1 MDRLAALLG
10 QDKLAEKIGHYL
22 AGGGKFGLLS
32 GPSGSGKTS
41 VAKLVVEQWPGDV
54 HQLSGQRKF
63 TTIPLLAAHRALDGK
78 RPRRSARDLERNE
91 LVDFARD
98 IPFLGNTVAMLAKQM
113 IARSDY
119 QGPDFLS
126 PDEQDLLAGFQ
137 RNSLSDS
144 VLFVIEDLQWLDSAT
159 IDLLLKMTLPD
170 VAAAYPFIPLSS
182 FLLVKTTDQYEEPST
197 PQLRQLTAHAAGTF
211 ATTYPSRQ
219 AFPDV
224 IRLMGLESVPDRM
237 VCDKLH
243 ELTRGHLRLAREIVR
258 LLQEGRISSEEV
270 TSRREQ
276 GINQL
281 AGSLLRIR
289 LSDLPKES
297 DRLERLLTIA
307 ACIGRS
313 FTRRELQCAFKEPK
327 AFASALDVARREEY
341 LTGEGDALQFT
352 HDIIQAALTP
362 LEAENGAQYHD
373 RLSEC
378 LRQIRPG
385 DYRSRFRHSQQTDN
399 LARTAELS
407 AALLLQIDRGE
418 ETAGGD
424 EHVLEAAL
432 GRLAPTVA
440 AIRAA
445 RAAMDEGK
453 PSQAISILL
462 PFYRGTQSLLQ
473 AEIAYQLS
481 LNYFKCRTSAD
492 YEHARAIIE
501 PWITRREEPEVWHR
515 LMLTLATVYS
525 NLGERNKCLETI
537 CHVQQY
543 IDKVA
548 EYDKNARTKMQVLN
562 RKAEVF
568 YPIEMAGEFIKQA
581 AEYFSPPA
589 GAKLPANSFQYSA
602 ALVNLAA
609 NSYTRGEFTH
619 AAIAAYQAIQCV
631 STLHRKVRTCEPYKA
646 FNNYAIAAYRAGKI
660 SAQQAR
666 DIVSEFLS
674 TNDLDRTLIATNAA
688 VFSILSG
695 DIHGG
700 DLALDRIVSDLEDAG
715 ADKYY
720 VVYAAS
726 NLAASQFL
734 IGRVERALALVD
746 LVDRHL
752 VEAMP
757 AELLPCFKKRQSAMR
772 AAFGNLR
779 DPTPETLD
787 DYPRSVIPDGPHV
800 AWKSIGRGF
809 IMSDI
814 QVWSES

>member
-22 AGGGKFGLLS
+22 AGGGKLGLLS

-98 IPFLGNTVAMLAKQM
+98 IPVLGNTVAMLAKQM

-197 PQLRQLTAHAAGTF
+197 PQLGQLTAHAAGTF
-211 ATTYPSRQ
+211 VTTYPSRQ

-276 GINQL
+276 DINQL

-313 FTRRELQCAFKEPK
+313 FTRRELQCAFKVE
-327 AFASALDVARREEY
+327 
-341 LTGEGDALQFT
+341 TGV
-352 HDIIQAALTP
+352 
-362 LEAENGAQYHD
+362 EN
-373 RLSEC
+373 
-378 LRQIRPG
+378 
-385 DYRSRFRHSQQTDN
+385 
-399 LARTAELS
+399 
-407 AALLLQIDRGE
+407 
-418 ETAGGD
+418 
-424 EHVLEAAL
+424 
-432 GRLAPTVA
+432 
-440 AIRAA
+440 
-445 RAAMDEGK
+445 
-453 PSQAISILL
+453 
-462 PFYRGTQSLLQ
+462 
-473 AEIAYQLS
+473 
-481 LNYFKCRTSAD
+481 
-492 YEHARAIIE
+492 
-501 PWITRREEPEVWHR
+501 
-515 LMLTLATVYS
+515 
-525 NLGERNKCLETI
+525 
-537 CHVQQY
+537 
-543 IDKVA
+543 
-548 EYDKNARTKMQVLN
+548 
-562 RKAEVF
+562 
-568 YPIEMAGEFIKQA
+568 
-581 AEYFSPPA
+581 
-589 GAKLPANSFQYSA
+589 
-602 ALVNLAA
+602 
-609 NSYTRGEFTH
+609 
-619 AAIAAYQAIQCV
+619 
-631 STLHRKVRTCEPYKA
+631 
-646 FNNYAIAAYRAGKI
+646 
-660 SAQQAR
+660 
-666 DIVSEFLS
+666 
-674 TNDLDRTLIATNAA
+674 
-688 VFSILSG
+688 
-695 DIHGG
+695 
-700 DLALDRIVSDLEDAG
+700 
-715 ADKYY
+715 
-720 VVYAAS
+720 
-726 NLAASQFL
+726 
-734 IGRVERALALVD
+734 
-746 LVDRHL
+746 
-752 VEAMP
+752 
-757 AELLPCFKKRQSAMR
+757 
-772 AAFGNLR
+772 
-779 DPTPETLD
+779 
-787 DYPRSVIPDGPHV
+787 
-800 AWKSIGRGF
+800 
-809 IMSDI
+809 
-814 QVWSES
+814 